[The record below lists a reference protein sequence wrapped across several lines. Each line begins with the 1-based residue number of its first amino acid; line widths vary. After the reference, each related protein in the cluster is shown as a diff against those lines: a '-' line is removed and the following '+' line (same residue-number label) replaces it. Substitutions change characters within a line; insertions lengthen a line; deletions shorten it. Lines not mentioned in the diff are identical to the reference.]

1 MNPTEKTPEWVESIR
16 SAYVSGAY
24 NQFIIHGNV
33 LDTFPRE
40 GRLLG
45 LIEYLRSVLLQKF
58 DLVFTYGLERGVQV
72 LKKPA
77 DLPDSMVPGIAK
89 REDGSYQTALKDP
102 EIAFEWLG
110 RRLLECVNLA
120 RTGGKRWNVGLVV
133 DGAHLIAPA
142 SAAQT
147 VNYPLAAQAL
157 ALRNWS
163 HSDALREYPLAVFLV
178 TESLAELHP
187 VLAKNPRALVVTIP
201 LPDERSLAASVEI
214 LAQTHPQAIAPD
226 LRATFSH
233 EVVGATLISVEARVK
248 RAAFEERPIS
258 LSDVGQ
264 MKKELVER
272 DAQNLFEFI
281 PPTKSF
287 KDLAG
292 NAAIK
297 SWVRRDLDLWHQG
310 KTAGVPMGYLLAGPV
325 GTGKTYFVECLGG
338 EAGMPVVR
346 WKNFRDRWSGSAE
359 ANLERIFTLGRALGR
374 VIFFVDEADQMLGKR
389 SSGDSDAGLSG
400 RIYGMIAD
408 EMSRSGNRGR
418 ILWILATSRPD
429 LIEVDLK
436 RPGRVDVKIPILPTV
451 DKSESFQL
459 LKALLARKGIVLPA
473 DEAWNTQAIACSQE
487 HITAGAAEALA
498 AKLYRTVHSSSR
510 TISEILPE
518 ALAQYQQPTPWS
530 TIEQQISLAV
540 NEATDLDLI
549 PPVFLRYRS

>member
-1 MNPTEKTPEWVESIR
+1 MNPNEKTPEWVESVR
-16 SAYVSGAY
+16 SAYLSGAF

-33 LDTFPRE
+33 LDTFPFE
-40 GRLLG
+40 GRLAG
-45 LIEYLRSVLLQKF
+45 LTEYLRASLLQKF
-58 DLVFTYGLERGVQV
+58 DLVFTYSLDRGVQV
-72 LKKPA
+72 LKRPA
-77 DLPDSMVPGIAK
+77 DVPDSMVPGIAK
-89 REDGSYQTALKDP
+89 REDGTYHTALKDP

-110 RRLLECVNLA
+110 RRLLECVNLS
-120 RTGGKRWNVGLVV
+120 RTGGKRWNVGLLVE
-133 DGAHLIAPA
+133 GAHLIVPA
-142 SAAQT
+142 SAAQS
-147 VNYPLAAQAL
+147 VNYPIAALAL

-163 HSDALREYPLAVFLV
+163 HSDALREYPLAVFLL

-187 VLAKNPRALVVTIP
+187 VLAKNPRALVVNVP
-201 LPDERSLAASVEI
+201 LPNESVLGAGVEI
-214 LAQTHPQAIAPD
+214 LAQAHPKAVSAE
-226 LRATFSH
+226 LRETFSH
-233 EVVGATLISVEARVK
+233 EVVGASLVAIEARVK
-248 RAAFEERPIS
+248 RAEFEGKAIG
-258 LSDVGQ
+258 LSDVGPI
-264 MKKELVER
+264 KKELVER
-272 DAQNLFEFI
+272 DAQNLFEFV

-297 SWVRRDLDLWHQG
+297 EWVRRDLDLWHQG
-310 KTAGVPMGYLLAGPV
+310 KIAGVPMGYLLAGPV

-451 DKSESFQL
+451 DRTESFQL
-459 LKALLARKGIVLPA
+459 LKALLARKGISLPA
-473 DEAWNTQAIACSQE
+473 DEAWNATATACSQE

-498 AKLYRTVHSSSR
+498 AKLYRAVNSSSR
-510 TISEILPE
+510 DIAEILPDT
-518 ALAQYQQPTPWS
+518 LRSYQPPTPWA
-530 TIEQQISLAV
+530 TIEQQIRLAV